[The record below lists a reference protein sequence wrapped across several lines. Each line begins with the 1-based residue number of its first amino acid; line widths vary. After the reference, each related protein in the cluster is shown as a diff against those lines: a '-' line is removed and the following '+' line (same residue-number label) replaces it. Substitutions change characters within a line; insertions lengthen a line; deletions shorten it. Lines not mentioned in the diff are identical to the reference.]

1 MPKATAAR
9 ALSNDACRASA
20 AWLKNQYCIERAADR
35 AGASPSAAAIARPHN
50 AVSMSDPSAP
60 QPSSSPAPAPPSTA
74 IWVTLRHPAFRSLWI
89 TSGLYFIANAMHGMA
104 ASWLMVE
111 LTGSSFLAALV
122 QTAVFLPMFV
132 LALPAGVLA
141 DTTDRRKLILA
152 ALGVQALSVVVLAGL
167 LLAGWGGPA
176 TLLVFTAISGCCT
189 AMMTPAWNSAVGE
202 ILPRDELP
210 QAIIAMSIAY
220 NGARALGP
228 ALAGVVFGIG
238 SGWGGPLA
246 GGGTVFALA
255 LIGTL
260 VLAWGV
266 HRRPPRPHPP
276 SRLPP
281 ERLWG
286 GTLAGLRY
294 AWHAET
300 ILAQLVRTAAYSAAG
315 SALWALLPVIGQQ
328 RLGLG
333 AAGFGALMGCLGTG
347 AVAAGLAIGRVR
359 QRLGLE
365 RLVTLCCV
373 VFALVM
379 ALAALS
385 RWAWPVYLSLVAGGA
400 AWMSAMSTFNTATQT
415 SAPPW
420 VRSRATAMHVLSALG
435 SFALGSAFWGAVAGL
450 LGLQAALCLAAA
462 LMLANLLL
470 ARRFPL
476 RMGELHE
483 VTQAPFEDLLVADAP
498 DPEAGP
504 VAVEL
509 IYRVDPKDAE
519 AFIAELTLLK
529 APRQR
534 DGATFWRIY
543 RDLDDPTRYVERFV
557 VTRWADYLHQRARAT
572 VADQTIEARL
582 RDLVMPGHP
591 VKMRHYIAER

>member
-1 MPKATAAR
+1 MTAAV
-9 ALSNDACRASA
+9 ASSDNSF
-20 AWLKNQYCIERAADR
+20 W
-35 AGASPSAAAIARPHN
+35 RP
-50 AVSMSDPSAP
+50 
-60 QPSSSPAPAPPSTA
+60 
-74 IWVTLRHPAFRSLWI
+74 LRYPAFRGLWAS
-89 TSGLYFIANAMHGMA
+89 SGIYFIGNAMQAMA

-111 LTGSSFLAALV
+111 MTNSSFLPALV

-141 DTTDRRKLILA
+141 DTTDRGRLILG
-152 ALGVQALSVVVLAGL
+152 ALGVQAAAVVLLAVL

-176 TLLVFTAISGCCT
+176 TLLLFTAITGCCT
-189 AMMTPAWNSAVGE
+189 AMLSPAWNSAVGE

-210 QAIIAMSIAY
+210 QAIIATSIAY
-220 NGARALGP
+220 NSARALGP
-228 ALAGVVFGIG
+228 ALAGVVFGLG

-255 LIGTL
+255 LAGTAA
-260 VLAWGV
+260 LAWNI
-266 HRRPPRPHPP
+266 HRRPPSPHPP

-294 AWHAET
+294 AWHSQT
-300 ILAQLVRTAAYSAAG
+300 ILAQLVRTATYSAAG

-333 AAGFGALMGCLGTG
+333 AAGFGFLMGCLGGG
-347 AVAAGLAIGRVR
+347 AVAAGLVLGRVR
-359 QRLGLE
+359 LWLGLE
-365 RLVTLCCV
+365 RLVAICCV
-373 VFALVM
+373 VFAAVM
-379 ALAALS
+379 AVAALS
-385 RWAWPVYLSLVAGGA
+385 RWALPVYIGLVAGGA
-400 AWMSAMSTFNTATQT
+400 AWMSVMSTFNTATQT

-435 SFALGSAFWGAVAGL
+435 SFALGSAFWGAAAGL
-450 LGLQAALCLAAA
+450 IGLQAALCLAAA

-483 VTQAPFEDLLVADAP
+483 VTQAPFEDLLVADMP

-509 IYRVDPKDAE
+509 IYRVRPEDAE
-519 AFIAELTLLK
+519 AFVAELTLLK
-529 APRQR
+529 APRRR

-543 RDLDDPTRYVERFV
+543 RDLDDPTRYVERFI
-557 VTRWADYLHQRARAT
+557 VTRWADYLHQRARVT
-572 VADQTIEARL
+572 VADQSQEARV
-582 RDLVMPGHP
+582 RSLVMPGEQ
-591 VKMRHYIAER
+591 VLMRHYIAER